1 MKYNCKQINEIDREY
16 FMLREELM
24 YFQKAKYEY
33 ERNMLLAVPIILSFI
48 WTTDNIYAFLTPIF
62 LIIPVFLACESYK
75 NQIAK
80 IAAYMNVFY
89 KIDYLYWEQRLILF
103 YNHHYVKYKN
113 KNNILGL
120 SPVYVVPLLGT
131 CMLAVAKLK
140 IDISQIINFNI
151 PNSIFLIL
159 LAIIFSFIYM
169 IIKTEDI
176 NTKKEKLIL
185 DWEIIFKEEKNE
197 KMQYNLDRGI
207 FDE

>member
-89 KIDYLYWEQRLILF
+89 KIDCLYWEQRLILF

-159 LAIIFSFIYM
+159 LAIIFSLIYM
-169 IIKTEDI
+169 ITKTEDI

>member
-140 IDISQIINFNI
+140 IDISQIIDFNI
-151 PNSIFLIL
+151 HNSIFLIL
-159 LAIIFSFIYM
+159 LAIIFSLIYDN
-169 IIKTEDI
+169 K
-176 NTKKEKLIL
+176 
-185 DWEIIFKEEKNE
+185 
-197 KMQYNLDRGI
+197 DRRHKY
-207 FDE
+207 

>member
-1 MKYNCKQINEIDREY
+1 
-16 FMLREELM
+16 
-24 YFQKAKYEY
+24 
-33 ERNMLLAVPIILSFI
+33 
-48 WTTDNIYAFLTPIF
+48 
-62 LIIPVFLACESYK
+62 
-75 NQIAK
+75 
-80 IAAYMNVFY
+80 
-89 KIDYLYWEQRLILF
+89 
-103 YNHHYVKYKN
+103 
-113 KNNILGL
+113 
-120 SPVYVVPLLGT
+120 
-131 CMLAVAKLK
+131 MLAVAKLK

-159 LAIIFSFIYM
+159 LAIIFSLIYM